1 MKRMEKTYD
10 IAVLGAGPAGLQ
22 AAGTALE
29 SGDGVSV
36 ILLDQRKPW
45 EAPIACAEG
54 VFENEF
60 RAVISP
66 DEKWIRFVVGH
77 AAYHSPD
84 GTVIEYTSL
93 DNRGC
98 IIDRAEM
105 QRDLANRCENLGAQV
120 KFGERVEAVGE
131 PDGAGVRTVYLRG
144 GTGIR
149 AKVVIDGSG
158 PLSRFG
164 KEEGINWKPTDL
176 EPAFFAVIENVSVR
190 TDRIEIFLGNEIAPG
205 GYGWSFPRSP
215 TCANVGVTI
224 SSRVKGAN
232 NIRRLLSQ
240 IIQRHY
246 PHGTV
251 TARFAGAIPCGV
263 GKQRIAAPGFLK
275 AGDAASTVNPI
286 SRAGITE
293 AMLSGNLAGR
303 YAVEMLGAQ
312 TRRAL
317 GKIAREYEKTW
328 HEKLGRK
335 HAKLAKVKSSLLKI
349 PDRDYNAGAQA
360 LTDIPRDRLTM
371 SKMFTVSL
379 GRFPRL
385 VWALRHL
392 M

>member
-1 MKRMEKTYD
+1 MEKTYD
-10 IAVLGAGPAGLQ
+10 IAVLGAGPAGLR
-22 AAGTALE
+22 AAGAALE
-29 SGDGVSV
+29 YGRGVSV
-36 ILLDQRKPW
+36 ILLDQKKPW

-60 RAVISP
+60 RAVVKP
-66 DEKWIRFVVGH
+66 EENWIRFVVGH

-93 DNRGC
+93 DNRGY
-98 IIDRAEM
+98 IIDRAGM
-105 QRDLANRCENLGAQV
+105 QRDLAHRCEESGADV
-120 KFGERVEAVGE
+120 NFGNRVEAVGQPNE
-131 PDGAGVRTVYLRG
+131 TGVRTVHLRD
-144 GTGIR
+144 GTDIR
-149 AKVVIDGSG
+149 AKIVIDSTG
-158 PLSRFG
+158 PLSRLG
-164 KEEGINWKPTDL
+164 KDEGISWKPTDL
-176 EPAFFAVIENVSVR
+176 EPAFFAVVENVTPR

-205 GYGWSFPRSP
+205 GYGWSFPRSE

-224 SSRVKGAN
+224 SSKSKGEN

-240 IIQRHY
+240 IVQRHY
-246 PHGTV
+246 PDGTV

-263 GKQRIAAPGFLK
+263 GKERIAVPGLLK

-293 AMLSGNLAGR
+293 AMLSGTLAGT
-303 YAVEMLGAQ
+303 YAVDMLGAHNER
-312 TRRAL
+312 TLRKL
-317 GKIAREYEKTW
+317 AREYERTW
-328 HEKLGRK
+328 YEKLGRK
-335 HAKLAKVKSSLLKI
+335 HAKLAKVKNSLLKV